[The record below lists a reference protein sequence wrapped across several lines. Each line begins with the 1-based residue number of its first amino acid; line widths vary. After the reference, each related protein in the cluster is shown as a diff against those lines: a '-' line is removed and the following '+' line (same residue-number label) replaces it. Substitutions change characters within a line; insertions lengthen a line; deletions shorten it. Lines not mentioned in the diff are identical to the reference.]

1 MPARKLQTRGAVM
14 SKRLVITLQLTDE
27 QITQVQPIIDAID
40 AEFEKGKP
48 SMSFGQICHYEG
60 SFGGTIKF
68 GLFKQAEAF
77 AVLEAVEFLPDS
89 NARKYNKKMLEQM
102 GIKE

>member
-1 MPARKLQTRGAVM
+1 M
-14 SKRLVITLQLTDE
+14 
-27 QITQVQPIIDAID
+27 QPIIDAID

-77 AVLEAVEFLPDS
+77 AVLEAEHTQSITLKAMFSFTWTLPMAGKS
-89 NARKYNKKMLEQM
+89 WMWEQ
-102 GIKE
+102 GI